1 MSLPGFRS
9 FTLTSSKTLQSSFC
23 LCEICVCFRQ
33 TCTLRSFSHDVVQQL
48 VAILVISRSF
58 FRCLLACNPD
68 TYDYSMV
75 NPDPEEYHHV
85 FVTDGNEE
93 ECATS
98 FSDDYKVFNISN
110 CVKDVSSSTQKEKQ
124 IVKLTNT

>member
-1 MSLPGFRS
+1 
-9 FTLTSSKTLQSSFC
+9 
-23 LCEICVCFRQ
+23 
-33 TCTLRSFSHDVVQQL
+33 
-48 VAILVISRSF
+48 
-58 FRCLLACNPD
+58 
-68 TYDYSMV
+68 MV

-110 CVKDVSSSTQKEKQ
+110 CVKDVGNSTQKEKH